1 MDGSSHRAA
10 IQLPT
15 SCIFNP
21 SNRSSRISQIL
32 SQKIEVYQKL
42 GVGFEGGIR
51 TLSDMLNL
59 IQSNQMSELA
69 RAFCARNTLF
79 NDPFEPLTVVVQSF
93 GLGQWLKLQLS
104 DHHGISSNVNCILPA
119 TFLWKLYQSLIPETQ
134 LLIESPYDRNR
145 LTWRIMRLLKT
156 NPGLAGEIDTYLAG
170 AGDKDLR
177 LHQLSAEL
185 ALLFDEYL
193 MYRPNWIL
201 QWQSER
207 RELSGNEAWQA
218 DLWRIIQH
226 DLQDN
231 QGLHRAALHQRILK
245 SLTRQTTSQ
254 QANETHKRT
263 SIFGLSTLPPLQ
275 LQTFE
280 ALAESTEV
288 DIYFLNPCSHYW
300 GDIVSQKDIARRSIR
315 SLLSTD
321 EPLIDDDYLEVGN
334 PLLSSLGKQGRE
346 FLELLLESNQV
357 HSEEFFLDRQEN
369 TALDVVKNDILNLT
383 FGGEFGA
390 ECQPT
395 PQQFNDTSIQI
406 HICHSRLREVEVLH
420 DQILHAIKQ
429 SPALRLNDILVMV
442 PNIAEYTPF
451 IRSVFS
457 GSLAYRVADR
467 SSVEN
472 STLLSSFMNL
482 LNLPELRLSG
492 PEVMD
497 LLEVPAI
504 MRHFELTQEN
514 LETISYWIEESGIR
528 WELSGKDKQAYW
540 NLPPE
545 DQNSWKFGI
554 NRLLL
559 GFAMSPEQ
567 GSWDSILP
575 FEISPS
581 DTGLLGK
588 LCYFVD
594 LLGEIRAELREPRLV
609 DEWQKL
615 VTRLIST
622 FYDPRGDE
630 VLEVNQLLQVIDEL
644 SLDASSGG
652 YEDNASREMMV
663 YSINQGLSNE
673 DSKAGFI
680 SGGITFATLVPMR
693 SIPFRMVALM
703 GMNDGEY
710 PRDVRPHSF
719 NLFAS
724 SPAKKG
730 DRSQKL
736 DDRYLFLE
744 ALLSAD
750 EIFYISFVGKGVR
763 DNKDRPPSVVV
774 GEWQHYLQAVFGEDY
789 SITHALQPFSRRYYQ
804 GGSLQ
809 SFSTLWHEALS
820 ANKDAPTFME
830 VPLAPEESMTCTG
843 IVQLSKFLRHPGK
856 YFLQQRLGVYLDVD
870 ETELKDIESFELD
883 PLERFHLADAA
894 LGILMSGQ
902 NLEQFK
908 QQVSLSGAILPGSI
922 GQQHLERELIR
933 AETIQARAAD
943 YLDVPKSFIKTSIE
957 IAGSPLRFEI
967 DNLYGD
973 SVVNYRAGK
982 LRSGQLLDSWV
993 QHLATNLAKPNT
1005 STVFIFRGDK
1015 DDAKVSRLR
1024 PVDSAT
1030 AEAILSNL
1038 LDLYDEGIASPLL
1051 LPPEAS
1057 KAFTES
1063 QLKGLSV
1070 NSSILKAR
1078 QGWERDQPGSEGKD
1092 RYWARL
1098 FQLPEAFH
1106 ERFITDAPS
1115 IWEPIL
1121 EAKFDE

>member
-1 MDGSSHRAA
+1 MVPATGPA
-10 IQLPT
+10 IPLPT
-15 SCIFNP
+15 SSIFNP
-21 SNRSSRISQIL
+21 WNRASLISQTL
-32 SQKIEVYQKL
+32 PQKIEGYQKV
-42 GVGFEGGIR
+42 GIGFEGGIR

-59 IQSNQMSELA
+59 FQSNQMSELA

-104 DHHGISSNVNCILPA
+104 DYHGISSNVNCILPA

-156 NPGLAGEIDTYLAG
+156 NPGLASEIDTYLAG

-346 FLELLLESNQV
+346 YLELLLESNQV

-622 FYDPRGDE
+622 FYAPRGDE

-804 GGSLQ
+804 GGALQ

-820 ANKDAPTFME
+820 ANEDAPAFME

-856 YFLQQRLGVYLDVD
+856 YFLQQRLGVYLDVG

>member
-1 MDGSSHRAA
+1 MVPATGPA

-15 SCIFNP
+15 SSIFNP
-21 SNRSSRISQIL
+21 WNRASLISQTL
-32 SQKIEVYQKL
+32 PQKIEGYQKV
-42 GVGFEGGIR
+42 GIGFEGGIR

-59 IQSNQMSELA
+59 FQSNQMSELA

-104 DHHGISSNVNCILPA
+104 DYHGISSNVNCILPA

-804 GGSLQ
+804 GGALQ

-820 ANKDAPTFME
+820 ANEDAPAFME

-856 YFLQQRLGVYLDVD
+856 YFLQQRLGVYLDVG

-933 AETIQARAAD
+933 AQTIQARAAD

>member
-1 MDGSSHRAA
+1 MKFIRRPG
-10 IQLPT
+10 I
-15 SCIFNP
+15 
-21 SNRSSRISQIL
+21 
-32 SQKIEVYQKL
+32 
-42 GVGFEGGIR
+42 GFEGGIR
-51 TLSDMLNL
+51 TLVDMLNL
-59 IQSNQMSELA
+59 FQSNQMSELA

-104 DHHGISSNVNCILPA
+104 DYHGISSNVDCLLPA

-134 LLIESPYDRNR
+134 LLNESPYDRHR
-145 LTWRIMRLLKT
+145 LTWRIMRLLKA
-156 NPGLAGEIDTYLAG
+156 NPGLASEIDTYLTG

-177 LHQLSAEL
+177 LHQLAAEL

-193 MYRPNWIL
+193 MFRPDWIL
-201 QWQSER
+201 QWQNQR
-207 RELSGNEAWQA
+207 RELTGHEAWQA
-218 DLWRIIQH
+218 DLWSIIQD
-226 DLQDN
+226 DLQGN
-231 QGLHRAALHQRILK
+231 QGLHRATLHQRVLQ
-245 SLTRQTTSQ
+245 SLARQSNSQ
-254 QANETHKRT
+254 QSNATHKRI

-288 DIYFLNPCSHYW
+288 DIYFLNPCAHYW
-300 GDIVSQKDIARRSIR
+300 GDIVSEKDKARRSVR

-321 EPLIDDDYLEVGN
+321 EPLIDEDYLEVGN

-346 FLELLLESNQV
+346 YLELLLESNQV
-357 HSEEFFLDRQEN
+357 HSEELFLDLEEA

-390 ECQPT
+390 ECQPI
-395 PQQFNDTSIQI
+395 PRQFNDTSIQI

-420 DQILHAIKQ
+420 DQILHAIKH
-429 SPALRLNDILVMV
+429 SSTLRLNDILVMMPDV
-442 PNIAEYTPF
+442 AEYAPF
-451 IRSVFS
+451 IQSVFS
-457 GSLAYRVADR
+457 GSLAYRIADR

-472 STLLSSFMNL
+472 STLFSSFMNL
-482 LNLPELRLSG
+482 LKLPELRLSG

-504 MRHFELTQEN
+504 MRHFELTEEN
-514 LETISYWIEESGIR
+514 LETISYWVEESGIR

-559 GFAMSPEQ
+559 GFAMSPNQ

-575 FEISPS
+575 FEITPA

-588 LCYFVD
+588 LCHFID
-594 LLGEIRAELREPRLV
+594 LLGEVRTELGEPRSV
-609 DEWQKL
+609 DEWQIL

-622 FYDPRGDE
+622 FYDPKGDE
-630 VLEVNQLLQVIDEL
+630 VLEVNQLLQVIDEI
-644 SLDASSGG
+644 SLDASSGR
-652 YEDNASREMMV
+652 YQDNASRQMMA
-663 YSINQGLSNE
+663 YSINQALSNQ

-680 SGGITFATLVPMR
+680 SGGVTFATLVPMR

-719 NLFAS
+719 DLFAS
-724 SPAKKG
+724 SPARKG
-730 DRSQKL
+730 DRSKKL

-744 ALLSAD
+744 ALLSAG
-750 EIFYISFVGKGVR
+750 EMFYVSFVGKGVR

-804 GGSLQ
+804 GDGLQ

-820 ANKDAPTFME
+820 ANEDAPAFME
-830 VPLAPEESMTCTG
+830 TPLAPEESMTCTG
-843 IVQLSKFLRHPGK
+843 IAQLSSFLRHPGK

-870 ETELKDIESFELD
+870 EAELKDIESFELD
-883 PLERFHLADAA
+883 PLERFHLADTA

-902 NLEQFK
+902 DLEQFK
-908 QQVSLSGAILPGSI
+908 RQVSLSGTILPGNI

-933 AETIQARAAD
+933 AQTIQARAAD
-943 YLDVPKSFIKTSIE
+943 YLDVPKSFIKTNIE
-957 IAGSPLRFEI
+957 IAGSSLQVEL

-973 SVVNYRAGK
+973 SLVSYRAGK
-982 LRSGQLLDSWV
+982 LRAGQLLDTWV
-993 QHLATNLAKPNT
+993 QHLAANIAKPNT

-1015 DDAKVSRLR
+1015 DDAKVSRLG
-1024 PVDSAT
+1024 PVDPAT
-1030 AEAILSNL
+1030 AEAILCNL

-1051 LPPEAS
+1051 LPPEAC

-1063 QLKGLSV
+1063 QLKGLSAD
-1070 NSSILKAR
+1070 SSILKAR

-1115 IWEPIL
+1115 IWQPIL
-1121 EAKFDE
+1121 EVQVDE